1 MTTHSKPST
10 LSWLISLS
18 CMATSACIYANDFTA
33 LDQALP
39 ATYIIN
45 GTEPV
50 FDFDGDGCLPSA
62 GISRT
67 GQQNSGLKTS
77 GSLGGNC
84 RDSWFLNTSNTVHRY
99 ACKDTSNGQYCAH
112 FYALYFKKDQ
122 VFAYFGGGH
131 RHDWEYAAVWTKDGL
146 VTHGSY
152 SAHGDLFTKPASD
165 LPMENGHLKI
175 VYHKDGILTHALRFA
190 KTNEMA
196 ESAYNRFV
204 TPPIIS
210 WYEMQGDGIDN
221 QGLRDKLNQYDY
233 GSATLPV
240 KDSRFV
246 YNINRF
252 KPAGY
257 PEFTEQDALN
267 SQ

>member
-1 MTTHSKPST
+1 MTTSHKHL
-10 LSWLISLS
+10 LSIAIVLASVQV
-18 CMATSACIYANDFTA
+18 AQANDFTA
-33 LDQALP
+33 LDEALP
-39 ATYIIN
+39 APYIIN

-77 GSLGGNC
+77 GRITGDC
-84 RDSWFLNTSNTVHRY
+84 RDNQFLNTSNTVHRY
-99 ACKDTSNGQYCAH
+99 ACKTTANGEYCGH

-122 VFAYFGGGH
+122 VFDYFGGGH
-131 RHDWEYAAVWTKDGL
+131 RHDWEYAAVWTLDGV

-152 SAHGDLFTKPASD
+152 SAHGDLFTKPARD
-165 LPMENGHLKI
+165 LPFENGHLKI

-190 KTNEMA
+190 KQNEIA
-196 ESAYNRFV
+196 ENDYHRFV
-204 TPPIIS
+204 TPTVIS
-210 WYEMQGDGIDN
+210 WYHMTGDGISN
-221 QGLRDKLNQYDY
+221 ASLREKLNQYDY

-240 KDSRFV
+240 KDSRFL
-246 YNINRF
+246 NNLNRF

-257 PEFTEQDALN
+257 PVYTQNDVDT
-267 SQ
+267 SR